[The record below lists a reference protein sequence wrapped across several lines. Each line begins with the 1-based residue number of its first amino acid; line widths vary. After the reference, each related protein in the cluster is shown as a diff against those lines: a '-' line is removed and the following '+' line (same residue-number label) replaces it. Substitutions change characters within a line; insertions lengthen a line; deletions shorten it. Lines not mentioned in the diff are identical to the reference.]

1 MVSQGNVLLPPCR
14 RRRAEVARGRLVA
27 IGLALG
33 AIVTGI
39 ALNAQPSQTLAPGLS
54 LPQSRAPLLGAPAIR

>member
-1 MVSQGNVLLPPCR
+1 MVSQGNFLLPPCR

-33 AIVTGI
+33 AMVTGV
-39 ALNAQPSQTLAPGLS
+39 ALILTLLF
-54 LPQSRAPLLGAPAIR
+54 PALTVK